1 MKLLIEVQRQV
12 QLRSASST
20 VLLERTQRLRRT
32 GRRLFSASERPL
44 KLFQYQICPFCNIVK
59 STLDFVKVPFET
71 IEVNPLTKAELSSE
85 PLSGEYKKV
94 PVALIDGVEQ
104 INGSDEII
112 QRVMDMPR
120 TVSFLEANGLHGERF
135 QDSEWR
141 TFAAVDLAQ
150 LLYPNICGSLGDSYR
165 AFGYVNNVDSFS
177 RMQQISV
184 QYLGMLAMYMAAA
197 KVKKRIG
204 ITDERTALSE
214 ALGRFERDGLQ
225 GGRLQFSSGLD
236 KPDLGDLAVF
246 GVLRSVR
253 GLDAHDFAI
262 KSRPGPLKDWYAKM
276 VGETR

>member
-1 MKLLIEVQRQV
+1 MKLLVESQRRV
-12 QLRSASST
+12 LLRSASST
-20 VLLERTQRLRRT
+20 LLLDRTQRLRRS

-59 STLDFVKVPFET
+59 STLDFTKVPYET
-71 IEVNPLTKAELSSE
+71 IEVNPLTKAEISSE
-85 PLSGEYKKV
+85 PLSGDYKKV
-94 PVALIDGVEQ
+94 PIALLDDEQ
-104 INGSDEII
+104 INGSDDII
-112 QRVMDMPR
+112 KRVLGMPR
-120 TVSFLEANGLHGERF
+120 TDSFLEANGINAERF

-141 TFAAVDLAQ
+141 NFAAVDLAQ

-165 AFGYVNNVDSFS
+165 AFDYVNNVESFS

-204 ITDERTALSE
+204 ITDERAALSE
-214 ALGRFERDGLQ
+214 ALDRFERDGLQ

-276 VGETR
+276 AEETR

>member
-1 MKLLIEVQRQV
+1 MKLLVESQRRV
-12 QLRSASST
+12 LLRSASST
-20 VLLERTQRLRRT
+20 LLLARTQRLPRS
-32 GRRLFSASERPL
+32 GRRLSSAGERPL

-59 STLDFVKVPFET
+59 STLDFTKAPYET
-71 IEVNPLTKAELSSE
+71 IEVNPLTKAEISSE

-94 PVALIDGVEQ
+94 PIALLDDEQ
-104 INGSDEII
+104 INGSDDII
-112 QRVMDMPR
+112 KRVLDMPR
-120 TVSFLEANGLHGERF
+120 TDSFLEANGINAERF

-141 TFAAVDLAQ
+141 NFAAVDLAQ

-165 AFGYVNNVDSFS
+165 AFDYVNNVESFS

-204 ITDERTALSE
+204 ITDERAALSE
-214 ALGRFERDGLQ
+214 ALDRFERDGLQ

-276 VGETR
+276 AEETR